1 MYYFMNLLIVYHS
14 GFLMFSIILQKY
26 SPIIPNEIK
35 INPEKIEI
43 IEIVEAHPKLT
54 VDSRSKTF

>member
-1 MYYFMNLLIVYHS
+1 
-14 GFLMFSIILQKY
+14 MFSIILQKY